1 MATTIKD
8 VANLAGVSIS
18 TVSLVINDNPVV
30 KLATRK
36 KVLDIIEKYNY
47 KPNQNARSLVTKSSK
62 IIGVIRVTDESVPS
76 PYLFNSTVDTY
87 MSEMLWNIESGIHIN
102 GYSMLL
108 DWYNIREPV
117 KLPSLLDVNKVDG
130 IISVGGILTDDY
142 IAALSQSGIPVVMVG
157 ARTPNIDFV
166 DVDSEKAIF
175 LAANYMIEQGNNRIA
190 FIDNTTISES
200 SSRKLTGFK
209 KAIAGKDI
217 KIWTAFCSFSGQGAY
232 DAFREIWEGSEEKP
246 TAVVCASDC
255 MAIGVMRYMKDHGLG
270 CPDDISVTG
279 FEDGLLAE
287 YSIPALSTVRI
298 HKTQLGTDACDILF
312 NRIRNSRARR
322 VSRLI
327 EPELIIRNS
336 VKYLR

>member
-8 VANLAGVSIS
+8 VAKLAGVSIS

-36 KVLDIIEKYNY
+36 KVLDIIEKCNF

-62 IIGVIRVTDESVPS
+62 IIGVIRVTDENIPS
-76 PYLFNSTVDTY
+76 PHLFNSTVDTY
-87 MSEMLWNIESGIHIN
+87 MSEMLWNIEAGIHAN

-117 KLPSLLDVNKVDG
+117 KHPKLLDANKVDG
-130 IISVGGILTDDY
+130 IISVGGLLTDDY
-142 IAALSQSGIPVVMVG
+142 INALSQSGIPAVMVG
-157 ARTPNIDFV
+157 ARSPNVDYV

-175 LAANYMIEQGNNRIA
+175 LAANYMIKQGNQKIA
-190 FIDNTTISES
+190 FMDNTDISQS
-200 SSRKLTGFK
+200 SSRKLIGFK
-209 KAIAGKDI
+209 KAVEGKDI
-217 KIWTAFCSFSGQGAY
+217 KTWIAFSSFSGQGAY

-246 TAVVCASDC
+246 NAVVCASDC
-255 MAIGVMRYMKDHGLG
+255 MAIGVMRFMNDKGLV

-287 YSIPALSTVRI
+287 YSIPALTTVRV
-298 HKTQLGTDACDILF
+298 HKAQLGTDACDILF
-312 NRIRNSRARR
+312 NRVRNNRARR
-322 VSRLI
+322 VSRII

-336 VKYLR
+336 VKG

>member
-1 MATTIKD
+1 MAATIKD
-8 VANLAGVSIS
+8 VAKLAGVSIS
-18 TVSLVINDNPVV
+18 TVSLVINNNPVV

-36 KVLDIIEKYNY
+36 KVLDVIEKCNY

-62 IIGVIRVTDESVPS
+62 IIGVVRVTDEDSPS
-76 PYLFNSTVDTY
+76 AHLFDSTVDTY
-87 MSEMLWNIESGIHIN
+87 LSEMLWNIEAGIHSN

-108 DWYNIREPV
+108 DWYNIREPA
-117 KLPSLLDVNKVDG
+117 KLPSLLDANKVDG

-142 IAALSQSGIPVVMVG
+142 VTALSQSGIPAVMVG
-157 ARTPNIDFV
+157 ARSPNVDYV

-175 LAANYMIEQGNNRIA
+175 MATDYIIKQGNHRIA
-190 FIDNTTISES
+190 FIDNTTISQS

-209 KAIAGKDI
+209 KATGDKNI
-217 KIWTAFCSFSGQGAY
+217 KTWIGFCSFSGQGAY

-255 MAIGVMRYMKDHGLG
+255 MAIGVMRYMKDHKLE
-270 CPDDISVTG
+270 CPDDISVIG

-287 YSIPALSTVRI
+287 YSIPALSTVRV
-298 HKTQLGTDACDILF
+298 HKAKLGTEACEILF
-312 NRIRNSRARR
+312 NRIRNNRARR
-322 VSRLI
+322 ISRVI

-336 VKYLR
+336 VRS